1 MAPKCILGLAI
12 ILGTVASIPLPGS
25 GGDSSSQTGGDT
37 STSTNNDNNST
48 WSQDYWGSGNTR
60 KRRAVYGNKGGLG
73 ERQVSTNCRTVVA
86 VNVNDPW
93 MCSRIKLG
101 DLLEF
106 DPVASPTW
114 GQAVDTEDPEDGP
127 GFEDTYGVG
136 DDDTRNIADA
146 PGRCRY
152 DPYRAR
158 IDPNSA
164 CLCVAD
170 RNNCEY
176 GRDGCCWHEDRKT
189 GYSECISKAEKF
201 YNQLY
206 ELLRR
211 RGKKSFAIKIR
222 YGATGARGELPLG
235 PHGPAVIGMGNPT
248 PSKTYG
254 VYKNGGGPQAGYGSL
269 GGYGKGGYGSYGKK
283 AGYGGGHGG
292 VGGYG
297 NSGYGAKGGHGG
309 YGKGGNDRYG
319 SPGGYGDSYGNNGGY
334 GNKAGYGGGY
344 GGNRGGYGNGGYGR
358 DQGGYG
364 GNDGYGNGGYG
375 GGKGGYGGGYG
386 DKSGY
391 GHGKG
396 RGHGGGRYE
405 DRYEDRYGPEKGQWG
420 GDEKAGFRD
429 GDMQSDY
436 YQDPADDEYEEDD
449 NVGGEDDGAYE
460 DSYGGDEYG
469 GGYEEE
475 EGDNNEF
482 DAEQGYNSGMFD
494 AYSPYGGRN

>member
-12 ILGTVASIPLPGS
+12 LLVTVASIPLPGS
-25 GGDSSSQTGGDT
+25 GGSDSSSQTSGDT
-37 STSTNNDNNST
+37 STSTTNNST
-48 WSQDYWGSGNTR
+48 WSYDYWGPGSTR

-86 VNVNDPW
+86 ANVNDPW

-106 DPVASPTW
+106 DPVVSPTW
-114 GQAVDTEDPEDGP
+114 GQKVDTLESEDSASAYESDL
-127 GFEDTYGVG
+127 DT
-136 DDDTRNIADA
+136 TEISEA

-164 CLCVAD
+164 CLCVAT

-235 PHGPAVIGMGNPT
+235 PHGPAIIGMGNPT

-254 VYKNGGGPQAGYGSL
+254 VYKNGGGSPGGYGGMGGYGKGGYGSM
-269 GGYGKGGYGSYGKK
+269 GGYGKGGYGSYGQE
-283 AGYGGGHGG
+283 AAYGGRHGG

-297 NSGYGAKGGHGG
+297 NGG
-309 YGKGGNDRYG
+309 YG
-319 SPGGYGDSYGNNGGY
+319 SPGSYGGSRGGY
-334 GNKAGYGGGY
+334 GNTGGY
-344 GGNRGGYGNGGYGR
+344 GGRYGNKASYGGGNQGGYGRGKGGYGNGGYGA
-358 DQGGYG
+358 
-364 GNDGYGNGGYG
+364 
-375 GGKGGYGGGYG
+375 GKGGHGGGYG
-386 DKSGY
+386 DDGGY
-391 GHGKG
+391 GGAKGGYGNQGHGNNGKG
-396 RGHGGGRYE
+396 KGYGGGGYQDGHG
-405 DRYEDRYGPEKGQWG
+405 PSKGQWG
-420 GDEKAGFRD
+420 GDKKAGFRD
-429 GDMQSDY
+429 IQSDY
-436 YQDPADDEYEEDD
+436 YQDPAHDEYEEDD
-449 NVGGEDDGAYE
+449 YEGGEDDGGYEDAYE
-460 DSYGGDEYG
+460 GEEHD
-469 GGYEEE
+469 GGYEDEE
-475 EGDNNEF
+475 EDGEDYGF
-482 DAEQGYNSGMFD
+482 DAEHGYNSGMFD

>member
-12 ILGTVASIPLPGS
+12 LLVTVASIPLPGS
-25 GGDSSSQTGGDT
+25 GGSDSSSQTSGDT
-37 STSTNNDNNST
+37 STSTTNNNST
-48 WSQDYWGSGNTR
+48 WSYDYWGPGSTR

-93 MCSRIKLG
+93 MCSRIKMG

-114 GQAVDTEDPEDGP
+114 GQGVDTLES
-127 GFEDTYGVG
+127 
-136 DDDTRNIADA
+136 DDSASVYTSDFDELDSTEISEA

-164 CLCVAD
+164 CLCVAT

-235 PHGPAVIGMGNPT
+235 PHGPAIIGMGNPT

-254 VYKNGGGPQAGYGSL
+254 VYKNGGGSPGGYGGMGGYGKGGYGSM
-269 GGYGKGGYGSYGKK
+269 GGYGKGGYGSYGQE
-283 AGYGGGHGG
+283 AAYGGGHR
-292 VGGYG
+292 
-297 NSGYGAKGGHGG
+297 GA
-309 YGKGGNDRYG
+309 
-319 SPGGYGDSYGNNGGY
+319 
-334 GNKAGYGGGY
+334 
-344 GGNRGGYGNGGYGR
+344 GGYGNGGYGSPGSYGGSR
-358 DQGGYG
+358 GGYG
-364 GNDGYGNGGYG
+364 GSYGNTGGHGGRYGNKASYGGGNQGDYGRGKGGYGNGGYG
-375 GGKGGYGGGYG
+375 AGKGGYGGGYG
-386 DKSGY
+386 DDGGY
-391 GHGKG
+391 GGAKGGYGNQGYGNNGKG
-396 RGHGGGRYE
+396 KGYGGGGYQDGHG
-405 DRYEDRYGPEKGQWG
+405 PSKGQWG
-420 GDEKAGFRD
+420 GDKKADFRD
-429 GDMQSDY
+429 IQSDY
-436 YQDPADDEYEEDD
+436 YQDPAHDEYEEDD
-449 NVGGEDDGAYE
+449 YEGGEDDGAYE
-460 DSYGGDEYG
+460 DAYEGDEHD
-469 GGYEEE
+469 GGYEDEE
-475 EGDNNEF
+475 EDGEDYGF
-482 DAEQGYNSGMFD
+482 DAEHGYNSGMFD